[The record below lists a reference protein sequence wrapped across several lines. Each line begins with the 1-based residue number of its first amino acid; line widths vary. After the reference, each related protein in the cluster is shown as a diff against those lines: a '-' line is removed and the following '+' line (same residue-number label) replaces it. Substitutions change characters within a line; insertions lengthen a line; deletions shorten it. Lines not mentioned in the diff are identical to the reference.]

1 MSNKLPKQLKK
12 PSTNH
17 NGGSDDDDDD
27 DANSDSDNGYYDSDN
42 EEDDDDFY
50 GGDPVNEETDVDDN
64 KVKVDK
70 DDEQEQ
76 EDDEEQVDDA
86 DEDADDEVVD
96 EVVDENDD
104 LVVESEKQLFS
115 DDDSDNEYQEDDE
128 PDEFY
133 LQKFN
138 SEMNNNYIKD
148 FHPECTMNNYAE
160 IMHLTRVV
168 RDNKNNI
175 IDDLHK
181 TIPYLTKYERAKIL
195 GQRAKQINSGATPFV
210 KVDEGVID
218 GYIIAEMELI
228 QKRIPF
234 IIRRPIPGNK
244 CEYWN
249 LKDLENIM
257 F

>member
-1 MSNKLPKQLKK
+1 MSNKLPNKL
-12 PSTNH
+12 PTN
-17 NGGSDDDDDD
+17 NDSDDDDVDSDIDDSYGSDYD
-27 DANSDSDNGYYDSDN
+27 DAG
-42 EEDDDDFY
+42 DFY
-50 GGDPVNEETDVDDN
+50 GDDQVNEETDVDDN
-64 KVKVDK
+64 KVKIDK
-70 DDEQEQ
+70 ELDNDEQEEVD
-76 EDDEEQVDDA
+76 EDEPDEA
-86 DEDADDEVVD
+86 DELDEVD
-96 EVVDENDD
+96 DENDD
-104 LVVESEKQLFS
+104 LVVKSENEIFS
-115 DDDSDNEYQEDDE
+115 DTDSDNEYQEDDE

-160 IMHLTRVV
+160 IIHLTKVV

-195 GQRAKQINSGATPFV
+195 GQRSKQINSGATPFV

-218 GYIIAEMELI
+218 GYIIAEAELI

-249 LKDLENIM
+249 IKDLENIM

>member
-1 MSNKLPKQLKK
+1 MSNKLPKKL
-12 PSTNH
+12 STIH
-17 NGGSDDDDDD
+17 DSDSEVDD
-27 DANSDSDNGYYDSDN
+27 DATNSDSDEYYESDGGA
-42 EEDDDDFY
+42 EDDEDDDGFY
-50 GGDPVNEETDVDDN
+50 GGEATNEEIDIVENKDNIDKDVDN
-64 KVKVDK
+64 
-70 DDEQEQ
+70 DDEQDNDEP
-76 EDDEEQVDDA
+76 DDED
-86 DEDADDEVVD
+86 DDEVKEDDD
-96 EVVDENDD
+96 ETAKLVVKSENDI
-104 LVVESEKQLFS
+104 FN
-115 DDDSDNEYQEDDE
+115 DDESDNEYQENDE

-148 FHPECTMNNYAE
+148 FHPECTMNNYSE
-160 IMHLTRVV
+160 IMQLTKVV

-195 GQRAKQINSGATPFV
+195 GQRAKQINNGATPFV
-210 KVDEGVID
+210 KVEEGVID
-218 GYIIAEMELI
+218 GYLIAEMELM

-249 LKDLENIM
+249 IKDLENIM

>member
-1 MSNKLPKQLKK
+1 MSNKLPKKL
-12 PSTNH
+12 STIH
-17 NGGSDDDDDD
+17 DSEVED
-27 DANSDSDNGYYDSDN
+27 DATNSDSDEYYESDGGV
-42 EEDDDDFY
+42 ED
-50 GGDPVNEETDVDDN
+50 
-64 KVKVDK
+64 
-70 DDEQEQ
+70 
-76 EDDEEQVDDA
+76 
-86 DEDADDEVVD
+86 
-96 EVVDENDD
+96 DENDD
-104 LVVESEKQLFS
+104 GFYGGEPTNEEIDIVENNDENDKEVDNDDEQDDGEPDDDEVEEGVDETAKLVVKSENDIFN
-115 DDDSDNEYQEDDE
+115 DDDESDNEYQENDE

-148 FHPECTMNNYAE
+148 FHPECTMNNYSE
-160 IMHLTRVV
+160 IMQLTKVV

-195 GQRAKQINSGATPFV
+195 GQRAKQINNGATPFV
-210 KVDEGVID
+210 KVEEGVID
-218 GYIIAEMELI
+218 GYLIAEMELM

-249 LKDLENIM
+249 IKDLENIM